1 MNTKILAFL
10 IAGGMTWSSIWV
22 HGQNPP
28 LNPKHKKWLTE
39 EVVYIITTKERDVF
53 QKLESDE
60 DRERFI
66 EEFWNQRDPTPDTP
80 RNEFR
85 EEHYRRIEFADKTF
99 GRGMPFQ
106 GWRTERGRIYIILGP
121 PKDVERIISSE
132 AYPMEIWYC
141 AGNPAFGQVPF
152 FRLLFYQRNGV
163 GDYILYNPAGNS
175 PKDLVGS
182 PWKVKLDPGK
192 DPKDWDESDK
202 GAYLTLR
209 DHVSAEAA
217 NSIFSLIPGK
227 NGIDLYVRLP
237 SSILLAEV
245 QKYPQK
251 KVNDDYA
258 MAILEHKPKVE
269 VSYSVRFMGNR
280 TAMAVFED
288 SSGIFSLH
296 YVIVPETISFDIYE
310 EKYFT
315 DLRTTLRLADSQGRT
330 LFQQEKN
337 IPIDLQKDELKG
349 LKTASFQLYD
359 AVPVIPGKWTLSL
372 LLENT
377 VSKEFTTVEKTIDV
391 PEPGAFQMSPL
402 VLSRKIFN
410 GAQATG
416 ASRAYQF
423 GSLQIYPSVNNVF
436 REKDRIHLF
445 FQVLGLSP
453 ELKDRAVLEY
463 SLQSEGRQYW
473 TMRKPVREYEDPRY
487 VLEEVPSEKL
497 AAGKYTIRAGLQ
509 DERGREVVAAQ
520 TEIQITK
527 DGLPGLWVVAQ
538 SNPPA
543 GDPSYDFILGTQYLN
558 SGNMDK
564 AIEELAKA
572 YEGKRDSVEFA
583 VAYAQSLLKKKNPA
597 KAREILLPLVDSK
610 DGNFEFYET
619 LGRAARETTNIK
631 EAVTWYGRALSFQ
644 GNVVEALNAMGE
656 CYLELGDKDQAE
668 KAFKKSLEIN
678 PNQQRIKDLIKSI
691 KS

>member
-1 MNTKILAFL
+1 MKMKILAFL
-10 IAGGMTWSSIWV
+10 FAGGMMWSSISV

-66 EEFWNQRDPTPDTP
+66 EEFWNQRDPTPGTP

-99 GRGMPFQ
+99 GRGLPFR
-106 GWRTERGRIYIILGP
+106 GSRTERGRIYIILGP

-141 AGNPAFGQVPF
+141 AGNPAFGQAPF

-163 GDYILYNPAGNS
+163 GDYVLYNPIGNS
-175 PKDLVGS
+175 PKDLVGN
-182 PWKVKLDPGK
+182 PQAAVVDPRI
-192 DPKDWDESDK
+192 DPPDWDEWDA
-202 GAYLTLR
+202 GAYLVLR
-209 DHVSAEAA
+209 NRVSAEAA

-227 NGIDLYVRLP
+227 NGIDLYGRLP

-251 KVNDDYA
+251 KVNDDYV

-269 VSYSVRFMGNR
+269 VSYSIRFMGNR

-288 SSGIFSLH
+288 SSGTFSLH
-296 YVIVPETISFDIYE
+296 YVIVPETISFDSFE
-310 EKYFT
+310 DKYFT
-315 DLRTTLRLADSQGRT
+315 DLRTTLRLVDSQGRT

-349 LKTASFQLYD
+349 LKAASFQLYD

-402 VLSRKIFN
+402 VLSRKIFTV
-410 GAQATG
+410 AQATG

-423 GSLQIYPSVNNVF
+423 GSLQIYPSVNNIF
-436 REKDRIHLF
+436 REKDRIYLF
-445 FQVLGLSP
+445 FQILGLSP
-453 ELKDRAVLEY
+453 ALKDHAVLVY
-463 SLQSEGRQYW
+463 SLLREEQQIW
-473 TMRKPVREYEDPRY
+473 TMRKTVREYEDPRNI
-487 VLEEVPSEKL
+487 LEDVPSEKL

-509 DERGREVVAAQ
+509 DGRGKEVIAAE
-520 TEIQITK
+520 TEIQIAR
-527 DGLPGLWVVAQ
+527 DGPPGLWVMAQ

-543 GDPSYDFILGTQYLN
+543 GDPAGAFILGTQYMN
-558 SGNMDK
+558 SGNVDR
-564 AIEELAKA
+564 AVEEFAKA
-572 YEGKRDSVEFA
+572 YDGKRDSVEFA
-583 VAYAQSLLKKKNPA
+583 VAYARSLLKKKNPA

-631 EAVTWYGRALSFQ
+631 EAVTWYGRALSFR

>member
-1 MNTKILAFL
+1 MKMKMLAVMA
-10 IAGGMTWSSIWV
+10 AGGLIWSSIGV

-39 EVVYIITTKERDVF
+39 EVTYIITTKERDVF

-66 EEFWNQRDPTPDTP
+66 EEFWNQRDPTPGTP

-99 GRGMPFQ
+99 GKGTPFQ

-132 AYPMEIWYC
+132 AYPMEIWYY
-141 AGNPAFGQVPF
+141 AGNPAFGQAPF
-152 FRLLFYQRNGV
+152 FRLLFYQRNGT
-163 GDYILYNPAGNS
+163 GDYVLYNPAGNS
-175 PKDLVGS
+175 PKDLVGNPQAAS
-182 PWKVKLDPGK
+182 KRKGDPA
-192 DPKDWDESDK
+192 DWDEWDS
-202 GAYLTLR
+202 GAYRVLQER
-209 DHVSAEAA
+209 VSTEAA
-217 NSIFSLIPGK
+217 NSVFSLIPG
-227 NGIDLYVRLP
+227 NNNVNLRLP

-258 MAILEHKPKVE
+258 IAILEHKPKVE
-269 VSYSVRFMGNR
+269 VSYSIRFMGNR

-288 SSGIFSLH
+288 SSGAFFLH
-296 YVIVPETISFDIYE
+296 YVIVPETISFDSFE

-315 DLRTTLRLADSQGRT
+315 DLRTTLRLSDSQGRT

-337 IPIDLQKDELKG
+337 IPIDLHKDELKG
-349 LKTASFQLYD
+349 LKAASFQLYD

-377 VSKEFTTVEKTIDV
+377 VTKEFTTVEKTIDV

-402 VLSRKIFN
+402 VLSKKIFT
-410 GAQATG
+410 GAQTTG

-423 GSLQIYPSVNNVF
+423 GSLQIYPSVNNIF
-436 REKDRIHLF
+436 REKDRIYLF
-445 FQVLGLSP
+445 FQILGLSP
-453 ELKDRAVLEY
+453 ALKDHAVLVY
-463 SLQSEGRQYW
+463 SLLREEQQIW
-473 TMRKPVREYEDPRY
+473 TTRKTVREYEDPRY

-656 CYLELGDKDQAE
+656 CYVELGDKDQAE

-678 PNQQRIKDLIKSI
+678 PNQQRIKDFIKSI